1 MAFSK
6 KKKYNED
13 DRVSTMIEHP
23 SLGDRIVDVIVIL
36 LCALVAFCS
45 IIPMWHVL
53 MSSFSEGQA
62 LLSKEGLV
70 LWPVGE
76 FNLEGYA
83 HIFKDTSIIDGY
95 AISRQTR
102 LKTPMILFLTA
113 TMLFGGGMV
122 PLYMVINALGWVETP
137 LALVIPG
144 CTNGMFS
151 IMMMNAFNS
160 VPQEMY
166 EAARID
172 GVGHFTTEFVYSGLL
187 IAPESADPE
196 DTVEITV
203 EIENTGK
210 VKGDEVVQLYL
221 RDVYASMTRPIK
233 ELAGFKRITLEPGEK
248 RKVVFRLQCSQTAFL
263 DSRMQWKV
271 EKGEFEVQIGS
282 SSEDIRQKGSFRIA
296 EERTVEGKSRGMYA
310 DAEVR

>member
-1 MAFSK
+1 M
-6 KKKYNED
+6 
-13 DRVSTMIEHP
+13 R
-23 SLGDRIVDVIVIL
+23 L
-36 LCALVAFCS
+36 
-45 IIPMWHVL
+45 IPFHR
-53 MSSFSEGQA
+53 
-62 LLSKEGLV
+62 K
-70 LWPVGE
+70 
-76 FNLEGYA
+76 
-83 HIFKDTSIIDGY
+83 
-95 AISRQTR
+95 
-102 LKTPMILFLTA
+102 
-113 TMLFGGGMV
+113 
-122 PLYMVINALGWVETP
+122 
-137 LALVIPG
+137 
-144 CTNGMFS
+144 C
-151 IMMMNAFNS
+151 
-160 VPQEMY
+160 
-166 EAARID
+166 
-172 GVGHFTTEFVYSGLL
+172 TEFAYSGLQV
-187 IAPESADPE
+187 APESADPE

-221 RDVYASMTRPIK
+221 RDVYASMTRPVK

>member
-13 DRVSTMIEHP
+13 DRVSTMIEHS

-113 TMLFGGGMV
+113 TMLFSGGMV

-160 VPQEMY
+160 VLQEMY

-172 GVGHFTTEFVYSGLL
+172 GAGHFTTEFVYSGLL
-187 IAPESADPE
+187 IAPESADPQ

-221 RDVYASMTRPIK
+221 RDVYAGMTRPIK

-310 DAEVR
+310 DAKVR